1 VAPPRKG
8 PRFSGPAL
16 AAFESEHAA
25 SVIDSVTGASSAQEL
40 PQDLDAQASYFS
52 TLLSNP
58 DADAPPEPAAAV
70 EGAGPAPDDA
80 VYPVPPSVAEAPA
93 QRTVNRAP
101 PAGGSVPRALYDQL
115 LQDKHDLQQ
124 RLIAVLD
131 ERSGGSRVPR
141 ELFDQ
146 VQEEKRLLQEKM
158 MMMLDELLKLRSA
171 PTAAE
176 RARMRPFPGRKGE
189 GK

>member
-1 VAPPRKG
+1 
-8 PRFSGPAL
+8 
-16 AAFESEHAA
+16 
-25 SVIDSVTGASSAQEL
+25 
-40 PQDLDAQASYFS
+40 
-52 TLLSNP
+52 
-58 DADAPPEPAAAV
+58 
-70 EGAGPAPDDA
+70 
-80 VYPVPPSVAEAPA
+80 VPPSVAGAPN
-93 QRTVNRAP
+93 QRTISRVP
-101 PAGGSVPRALYDQL
+101 PAGDHVPRALYDQL
-115 LQDKHDLQQ
+115 LQEKQDLQQ

-176 RARMRPFPGRKGE
+176 RARLRPFQGRKGE